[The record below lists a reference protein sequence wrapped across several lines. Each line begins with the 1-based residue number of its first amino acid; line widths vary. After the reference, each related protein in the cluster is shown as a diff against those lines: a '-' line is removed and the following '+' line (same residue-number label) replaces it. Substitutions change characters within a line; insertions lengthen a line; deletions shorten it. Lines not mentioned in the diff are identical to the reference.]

1 MNVLQLIIAI
11 PLFTFMGFGISFI
24 LNMILKTTWVPLV
37 LYAGLLAYFFITKGM
52 LLGGDYL
59 MLTMGL
65 LGILSGG
72 WTIRYLR
79 VNGYRMF

>member
-1 MNVLQLIIAI
+1 MSLPQIVVAVL
-11 PLFTFMGFGISFI
+11 LFTFMGFGISFI

-37 LYAGLLAYFFITKGM
+37 LYAGLLTYYFVTMGVLKS
-52 LLGGDYL
+52 GDYL
-59 MLTMGL
+59 MLAMGL
-65 LGILSGG
+65 IGILAGS